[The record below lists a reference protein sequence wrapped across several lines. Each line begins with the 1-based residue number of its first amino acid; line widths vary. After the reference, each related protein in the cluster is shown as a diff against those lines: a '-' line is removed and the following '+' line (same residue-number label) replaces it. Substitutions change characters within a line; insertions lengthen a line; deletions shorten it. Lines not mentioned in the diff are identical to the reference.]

1 MPMISPF
8 EHSDLLPTGKLRV
21 GIMYTNPVVAAK
33 DPGTGVLS
41 GIAVDLA
48 RELARRVS
56 APIELVAY
64 ETTSG
69 MLGDLRSGAW
79 DIAFTAVAPDH
90 AGEISFT
97 APYIETEG
105 TYLVPAASP
114 LRTISDVDCE
124 GVNIAVSARSSL
136 DLHLSRH
143 LQRARLV
150 RIPGADAAF
159 DLLRSGKASVLAGV
173 RQRLAAVAP
182 TLPGSRVMDGRF
194 MVIAQG
200 VAIAKER
207 AAGAKYLR
215 AFVEDAKASGLVLRI
230 VKKNGIGGASVAPPS
245 ASLQ

>member
-1 MPMISPF
+1 MISPF

-114 LRTISDVDCE
+114 LRTIADVDRK
-124 GVNIAVSARSSL
+124 GVRVAVSARSSL

-143 LQRARLV
+143 LQRAR
-150 RIPGADAAF
+150 P
-159 DLLRSGKASVLAGV
+159 
-173 RQRLAAVAP
+173 
-182 TLPGSRVMDGRF
+182 
-194 MVIAQG
+194 AQ
-200 VAIAKER
+200 
-207 AAGAKYLR
+207 
-215 AFVEDAKASGLVLRI
+215 
-230 VKKNGIGGASVAPPS
+230 NP
-245 ASLQ
+245 